1 MTRDAEIIAV
11 GSELLTPA
19 RVDTNS
25 LWLTRQLNEL
35 GIQVR
40 LKTVVG
46 DDQARLEQAIG
57 DALKRSQVVITTG
70 GLGPTEDDITRQV
83 AAKVTG
89 RLLKLDHRIADEL
102 KAKFASRELR
112 MPEINLRQAM
122 VPEGAVV
129 LPNDKGT
136 APGLCLE
143 LDGRILVL
151 LPGPPRELMPM
162 YGDSVAERLAKLS
175 GGSIIRRVELRAAGL
190 GESALD
196 EMIHP
201 IYSQYENPSTTI
213 LFSEE
218 GLEVH
223 LTAEAS
229 TIEEADA
236 LLDEVATK
244 IESRA
249 GKYIYSRRG
258 ETLAEV
264 VARLLTEKRLTIAT
278 AESCTGGLIA
288 KMLTDIAGSSKFFL
302 EGFVTYSNEAKIA
315 RLGVDRALIEK
326 HGAVSEEVACAMADG
341 VRKTAGASIGIGVTG
356 IAGPDGGTPEKPV
369 GLVHL
374 AYSDEA
380 HTEHK
385 HRIFGPDRTRVRAL
399 TALTALDL
407 IRRRVS

>member
-11 GSELLTPA
+11 GSELLTPS

-40 LKTVVG
+40 LKTIVG
-46 DDQARLEQAIG
+46 DDAARLEEALS

-70 GLGPTEDDITRQV
+70 GLGPTEDDITRQI
-83 AAKVTG
+83 AAKTIG
-89 RLLKLDHRIADEL
+89 RPLRLDGNIEQEL
-102 KAKFASRELR
+102 KAKFESRGIR
-112 MPEINLRQAM
+112 MPDINLRQAM
-122 VPEGAVV
+122 VPEGAIV
-129 LPNDKGT
+129 LPNHKGT
-136 APGLCLE
+136 APGLLVE
-143 LDGRILVL
+143 QDGRILVL

-162 YGDSVAERLAKLS
+162 YLDSVAGRLSAVS
-175 GGSIIRRVELRAAGL
+175 GGMVLRRMELRAAGL

-196 EMIHP
+196 ELIHP
-201 IYSQYENPSTTI
+201 VYSQYRNPSTTI

-244 IESRA
+244 IEERA
-249 GKYIYSRRG
+249 GEFIYSRKG

-264 VARLLTEKRLTIAT
+264 VARLLTDKGLTLAT

-288 KMLTDIAGSSKFFL
+288 KMITDIPGSSKFFL
-302 EGFVTYSNEAKIA
+302 EGFVTYSNEAKIV
-315 RLGVDRALIEK
+315 RLDLDSGLIERY
-326 HGAVSEEVACAMADG
+326 GAVSEEVACAMAEG
-341 VRKTAGASIGIGVTG
+341 VRKISGASIGIGVTG

-369 GLVHL
+369 GLVYL
-374 AYSDEA
+374 AYSDA
-380 HTEHK
+380 SHTEHK
-385 HRIFGPDRTRVRAL
+385 RRIFGPDRARVRSL
-399 TALTALDL
+399 TALTVFDL